1 MRERIGRMAATL
13 WGRSGHRREWP
24 ARGEVGQVAT
34 RVLAT
39 EEARQAIT
47 QIQTILNNGLAQTIG
62 QLKSQGTN
70 LSEPNVWDG
79 QLAMEFRS
87 SIWPQCSAALDSA
100 QTQLQELH
108 QKLQQIHQNI
118 MAAGGNL

>member
-1 MRERIGRMAATL
+1 M
-13 WGRSGHRREWP
+13 
-24 ARGEVGQVAT
+24 AT

-47 QIQTILNNGLAQTIG
+47 QIQNILNGGLAETIG
-62 QLKSQGTN
+62 QLKTQGSL

-79 QLAMEFRS
+79 ALASEFRGT
-87 SIWPQCSAALDSA
+87 IWPACSQALDSA

-118 MAAGGNL
+118 MAAGGNV

>member
-1 MRERIGRMAATL
+1 MAATL
-13 WGRSGHRREWP
+13 CRRAAIGVKWP
-24 ARGEVGQVAT
+24 ARGELSPMPT

-62 QLKSQGTN
+62 QLKTQGTN

-87 SIWPQCSAALDSA
+87 SIWPQCSTALDSA